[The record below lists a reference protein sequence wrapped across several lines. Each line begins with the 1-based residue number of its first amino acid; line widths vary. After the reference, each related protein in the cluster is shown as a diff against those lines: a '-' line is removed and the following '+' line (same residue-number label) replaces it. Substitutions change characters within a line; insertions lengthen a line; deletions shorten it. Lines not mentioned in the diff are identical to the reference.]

1 MKALL
6 IPVDEAPRE
15 VDLPDGG
22 GTQFMNSLRALIGA
36 DCAERLW
43 ITDRWEAWLDEDGR
57 SAGKPVNQ
65 GATRLARSFGW
76 QSSLPGPVVIVG
88 LEKDADRLVSLSRD
102 QVRAILRTIAG
113 AG

>member
-65 GATRLARSFGW
+65 GATRLARS
-76 QSSLPGPVVIVG
+76 SLPGPVVIVG